1 MKLSTQIQ
9 IKCVR
14 KFENAAQEENKT
26 NQQTDSLCRGLKTW
40 ALDKILSRKLIFKFE
55 NLEKDKKDFEM

>member
-9 IKCVR
+9 IKWAK

-26 NQQTDSLCRGLKTW
+26 NQQADSLCRGLKTW
-40 ALDKILSRKLIFKFE
+40 TLGKISSRKVICKFE
-55 NLEKDKKDFEM
+55 KLEKDKKDFEM